1 MVQQDMLGRWLGKKT
16 AVPCGG
22 RKEERGLVSFFSFFS
37 LPNFPPRPSS
47 LIQRREKRVGGGG
60 GKICVEIAAHMEAWG
75 WGTAVGDGKVTG
87 YGKTKWYSSTS

>member
-1 MVQQDMLGRWLGKKT
+1 MLGRWLRKRQ
-16 AVPCGG
+16 PCLVGG

-60 GKICVEIAAHMEAWG
+60 GKICVEIAAHMEAR
-75 WGTAVGDGKVTG
+75 GTAVGDGKVTG
-87 YGKTKWYSSTS
+87 YGKTKWYVVRSTY